1 METLH
6 IPFKDMF
13 DTEKTGIKHV
23 VIPKIQRAYAQGRTD
38 TRTTRTR
45 TRFLDSIHQ
54 ALSLGQE
61 LTLDFVY
68 GNLAEGTLTPLDGQ
82 QRLTTLYL
90 LHWYAAK
97 QATNVTEADSGF
109 LTKFTY
115 ETRYSARDFCA
126 SLVNFTPK
134 WQGCLSE
141 EIIDQAWFPL
151 DWRND
156 ATVEAM
162 LVMLDAIHEKFCDI
176 DNLWEALDL
185 VKFYFLP
192 IDKMGLTDDIY
203 IKMNSRGKPLTD
215 FEHFKAEFE
224 KALKAT
230 GDGLLANRIIHKI
243 DKEWTDMLW
252 PYKGDNGIIDDEFLR
267 FFRFVC
273 DILCYQEGKSPKQ
286 TDEFALIAE
295 YFSGEKA
302 IANFRKLETFFDCW
316 DIDDS
321 AEIFDNFIAT
331 DHHEQGKILLRRAD
345 QKYLLQD
352 CLSDY
357 ADVLGNRNRK
367 FTLNQIILLYAFTLF
382 RMHAAEISPEQFGRR
397 LRIIYNLILN
407 SEYEISDSENRTGG
421 NRMPAILRQVD
432 SIILNGVLLET
443 VTLGD
448 DDTAKPNFNAN
459 QLDEERRKLA
469 FTEAYPHL
477 SEELFTLEDHPLI
490 RGQVDIVG
498 IEHPER
504 FSRFATLFNCNWDLI
519 DCAMLSICDYSRRDS
534 YRRIQLGSSRLRDA
548 WLNLFNKSSKSTGY
562 DNVKFALSTLLD
574 FDDINDALL
583 ADIANKYIAECH
595 IQKAYPWRYYYI
607 KYPSMRIGRYGK
619 YSQLADKPYEMG
631 ALYASQQESTK
642 SYQIFLNEIGVVDR
656 DYYGWRITLDDQGNH
671 IICLDDAFVIC
682 DKDGKELSRL
692 VIAQNSEKT
701 DIVDRIEM
709 YRHNPLKI
717 ENANSS
723 AE

>member
-6 IPFKDMF
+6 IPFKEMF
-13 DTEKTGIKHV
+13 DADKTGIRHV

-38 TRTTRTR
+38 GRTTRTR
-45 TRFLDSIHQ
+45 ERFLDSIHR
-54 ALSLGQE
+54 ALSLGME
-61 LTLDFVY
+61 LTLDFIY
-68 GNLAEGTLTPLDGQ
+68 GNLAEGTLIPLDGQ

-97 QATNVTEADSGF
+97 KSPQVADTDSDF
-109 LTKFTY
+109 LSRFTY
-115 ETRYSARDFCA
+115 ETRYSARDFCSA
-126 SLVNFTPK
+126 LVTFKPQWK
-134 WQGCLSE
+134 GLLSE
-141 EIIDQAWFPL
+141 EIVDQAWFPL

-162 LVMLDAIHEKFCDI
+162 LVMLDAIDEKFSDI
-176 DNLWEALDL
+176 ENLWEALDL

-230 GDGLLANRIIHKI
+230 GDQNLANRIIHKI
-243 DKEWTDMLW
+243 DKDWTDMLW
-252 PYKGDNGIIDDEFLR
+252 PYKGDNGIIDDQFLR

-273 DILCYQEGKSPKQ
+273 DILCYKDGKSPKQ
-286 TDEFALIAE
+286 NDEFALIAE

-302 IANFRKLETFFDCW
+302 ITNFNKLEEYFDCW
-316 DIDDS
+316 NVADAAS
-321 AEIFDNFIAT
+321 IFDRFIAT
-331 DHHEQGKILLRRAD
+331 DHHQPGKTLLRRAN

-367 FTLNQIILLYAFTLF
+367 FTLNQIILLYAFTIF
-382 RMHAAEISPEQFGRR
+382 RIHAADITPEQFARR
-397 LRIIYNLILN
+397 LRVIYNLILN

-432 SIILNGVLLET
+432 SIVLDGVILEA
-443 VTLGD
+443 VTMGD

-469 FTEAYPHL
+469 FTTANPQL

-490 RGQVDIVG
+490 RGQIDIVG
-498 IEHPER
+498 LEHPER
-504 FSRFATLFNCNWDLI
+504 FGRFATLFECDWDLV
-519 DCAMLSICDYSRRDS
+519 DRALLAICDYSRRDT
-534 YRRIQLGSSRLRDA
+534 YWRIQLGSSHLRDA

-562 DNVKFALSTLLD
+562 DNVKSALASLLGHE
-574 FDDINDALL
+574 DINDTLL
-583 ADIANKYIAECH
+583 TGIADSYLAQCQRQNSF
-595 IQKAYPWRYYYI
+595 PWRYYYI
-607 KYPSMRIGRYGK
+607 KYPGMRIGRYGK
-619 YSQLADKPYEMG
+619 YTQHADKPYQMG
-631 ALYASQQESTK
+631 ALYAPQQESTN
-642 SYQIFLNEIGVVDR
+642 SYQIFLNEIGTVDR

-671 IICLDDAFVIC
+671 IICRNDAFVMC
-682 DKDGKELSRL
+682 DRDGNERSRL
-692 VIAQNSEKT
+692 DIDQNADGI
-701 DIVDRIEM
+701 DIVDRVEH
-709 YRHNPLKI
+709 YRQHPL
-717 ENANSS
+717 SVGTVDV
-723 AE
+723 